1 MTSSLED
8 LLVAHMNRPMPT
20 FLDQEVIATTPDE
33 AVEDKIYDFALVKIG
48 RDFDKEEQVISS
60 LAVGV
65 RSLYVTSLVHRE
77 VCNGGFN
84 QFYFNS
90 SGKFALLAPS
100 AFEFFGAYALAAVVR
115 AANSARASE
124 AKWMRAITRIRTIEN
139 FMQSYRHT
147 KLRALDERYWEQQE
161 ALSPLRIAKIRAT
174 PEDFYGT

>member
-8 LLVAHMNRPMPT
+8 LLIAHMNRPMPT

-48 RDFDKEEQVISS
+48 RDFNKEEEVISS

-100 AFEFFGAYALAAVVR
+100 AFEFFGAYALAAV
-115 AANSARASE
+115 
-124 AKWMRAITRIRTIEN
+124 
-139 FMQSYRHT
+139 
-147 KLRALDERYWEQQE
+147 
-161 ALSPLRIAKIRAT
+161 
-174 PEDFYGT
+174 